1 MAQLIPVDPFDLVIV
16 GDGVIN
22 GSDSDPLALF
32 DITQPVNME
41 SGKVSGWEGSW
52 QHFFSGTPFGVTMNY
67 TRVNGGN
74 VEPNLSTVGRQFVLT
89 GLGDSGNA
97 SVFFEN
103 PKHTIRLALNYR
115 AETASGFA
123 NYEQP
128 VFVEARRQVDFS
140 YQYRYDDNF
149 TVFLDAQNILDEETR
164 LFVRYPEMLFLAQDH
179 GPVFRLGVRANF

>member
-1 MAQLIPVDPFDLVIV
+1 MGRFLA
-16 GDGVIN
+16 
-22 GSDSDPLALF
+22 ALF
-32 DITQPVNME
+32 LGNT
-41 SGKVSGWEGSW
+41 
-52 QHFFSGTPFGVTMNY
+52 FGVTMNY

-74 VEPNLSTVGRQFVLT
+74 VEPDLSTVGRQFVLT
-89 GLGDSGNA
+89 GLGDSGTLRY
-97 SVFFEN
+97 FL
-103 PKHTIRLALNYR
+103 KIRSTPSDLLSTR

-179 GPVFRLGVRANF
+179 GPVFRLGCGQTFGVVVSATFR